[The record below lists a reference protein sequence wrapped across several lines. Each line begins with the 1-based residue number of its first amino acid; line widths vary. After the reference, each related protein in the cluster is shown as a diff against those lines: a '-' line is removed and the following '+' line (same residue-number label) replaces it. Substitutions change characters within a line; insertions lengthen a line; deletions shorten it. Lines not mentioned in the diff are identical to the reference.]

1 MKRSKILVGLLSLL
15 LLSLSTNSALGKGSD
30 LKFQSL
36 VSAVTQ
42 DDTNIGTVTVSI
54 HGLDVVVIVNGGTE
68 IIESGEEIGLA
79 SISVGDFVEI
89 SGFFSAEGIVAEE
102 IKVLDERSEQFRL
115 RGLISAVETVGES
128 TFITL
133 LGVEVT
139 VNAATDITRRGSG
152 GGNSIATTDLMVGDE
167 ANVRGGLEDGVL
179 VAARIHV
186 GTREPGNI
194 EIEGVILSVTDTGIS
209 IQIDGGGAI
218 DIVIDDNT
226 IVNGDLVVGAFVEVE
241 GQLNSDISL
250 IAFEVIVDVDGD
262 GDADDDNH
270 RGRRDDNSGNG
281 NGDDDNDDGNDD
293 DVNGDGRIE
302 IGTEIRLEA
311 DGTEVNGKVETR
323 YRVENDEVDQ
333 KLEVEV
339 EDAPPGT
346 VYSILVFFGDESVDF
361 GTLTADELGN
371 AEVEFE
377 TGDDG
382 EEGELSALLPDGLDV
397 RDITVVQ
404 ILLDGDVVLEGNL

>member
-1 MKRSKILVGLLSLL
+1 MKRSKILVGLFSLL
-15 LLSLSTNSALGKGSD
+15 LLSLSTNLVLAKGAD

-36 VSAVTQ
+36 VSAISQ
-42 DDTNIGTVTVSI
+42 GDSSIGTVTVSI
-54 HGLDVVVIVNGGTE
+54 YGLDVEVIVNGGTE
-68 IIESGEEIGLA
+68 IIESGEEIDLA
-79 SISVGDFVEI
+79 SLSVGDFVEI

-115 RGLISAVETVGES
+115 RGLISAVETLGES

-139 VNAATDITRRGSG
+139 VNAATDITRRGSRT
-152 GGNSIATTDLMVGDE
+152 GNSVPAADLMIGDA
-167 ANVRGGLEDGVL
+167 ANVRGGFEDGVL

-194 EIEGVILSVTDTGIS
+194 EIEGEILSVTDNTGIS
-209 IQIDGGGAI
+209 IQIGGGGAV
-218 DIVIDDNT
+218 DIVIDENT

-270 RGRRDDNSGNG
+270 RGGRRNDNSGNG
-281 NGDDDNDDGNDD
+281 NGNDNDSDD
-293 DVNGDGRIE
+293 DVNDDGRIE
-302 IGTEIRLEA
+302 IGTEIKLES
-311 DGTEVNGKVETR
+311 DSTEVNGKVETR
-323 YRVENDEVDQ
+323 YREENGEVDQ
-333 KLEVEV
+333 KLEIEV

-346 VYSILVFFGDESVDF
+346 VYSVLVFFGDESVDF
-361 GTLTADELGN
+361 GTLTVDELGN

-382 EEGELSALLPDGLDV
+382 EEEELSALLPDGLDV
-397 RDITVVQ
+397 RDITAVQ
-404 ILLDGDVVLEGNL
+404 ILLDGDVVLEGDL